1 MLRNVGLVMS
11 LKYVFG
17 SRVFLESLLF
27 FPHFEVNIA
36 QLIVLVGHRQGRGS
50 SYFHHIFEGHSGQ
63 LDRVFV
69 LTVLNIEHGE
79 KIIKFSDSRVVLS
92 LPEGIFQLLHLV
104 YLDCLLKVSLFDA
117 PLDSQQTALGR
128 IIGMWLQQYHVINA
142 QMLKLIVLAVWD
154 KIA

>member
-1 MLRNVGLVMS
+1 
-11 LKYVFG
+11 
-17 SRVFLESLLF
+17 
-27 FPHFEVNIA
+27 
-36 QLIVLVGHRQGRGS
+36 
-50 SYFHHIFEGHSGQ
+50 
-63 LDRVFV
+63 VFV